1 MAKVGSWGSFLTF
14 RVSDSK
20 TLTFYDMQH
29 SAEVDVQEHSTIVGK
44 PRLQFVAPSL
54 EEVSFS
60 MEITALQYRKPA
72 RVMSRLIQ
80 AMQSGVYAPLIIGGR
95 VILQKA
101 ILTKVDTNFK
111 TIISRGRIF
120 GIEVSVTMKEYN

>member
-1 MAKVGSWGSFLTF
+1 
-14 RVSDSK
+14 
-20 TLTFYDMQH
+20 MQH
-29 SAEVDVQEHSTIVGK
+29 SAEVEVQEHSTIVGK
-44 PRLQFVAPSL
+44 PRLQFVAPAL

-60 MEITALQYRKPA
+60 MEITALHYKKPV
-72 RVMSRLIQ
+72 RVMNKLIQ
-80 AMQSGVYAPLIIGGR
+80 AMQSGVYAPLVIGGR
-95 VILQKA
+95 VILQRA